1 MREVRTNGRVSRAI
15 LAVYDE
21 CKYTAS
27 EEVFKNAKE
36 INYRGLT
43 KWVIVTGKDAE
54 AIEAETD
61 GSSIDDCHEYLELHF
76 EDGTTSTFRNSY
88 VDLFVI

>member
-21 CKYTAS
+21 RKYTAS

>member
-1 MREVRTNGRVSRAI
+1 MRELRTNGRISRAI
-15 LAVYDE
+15 LVVYDE

-27 EEVFKNAKE
+27 KEVFKNAIKVDYE
-36 INYRGLT
+36 ELT
-43 KWVIVTGKDAE
+43 EWVIVTGKDAE

-61 GSSIDDCHEYLELHF
+61 GNSIDDYHEYLELHF
-76 EDGTTSTFRNSY
+76 VDGTVSMFRNSY